1 MEPDLA
7 CSQAVDVVS
16 PRNTIRRH
24 IGRALD
30 RSGPCDKTTGWGV
43 GRAERERERGFSL
56 SSPRPPPLARFV
68 DPQPGPDL
76 AARIQDG
83 DLITNSSFFD
93 HPTAPKPEQARS
105 TGQQDSYDE
114 TLNLSGNKS

>member
-1 MEPDLA
+1 MLVKTNVDISIDQNLA
-7 CSQAVDVVS
+7 CLQAVDAVS

-30 RSGPCDKTTGWGV
+30 RSGPRDKTTGWGV
-43 GRAERERERGFSL
+43 GRATS
-56 SSPRPPPLARFV
+56 V

-83 DLITNSSFFD
+83 DLITNSVFFD
-93 HPTAPKPEQARS
+93 HPTACVQAKE
-105 TGQQDSYDE
+105 GM
-114 TLNLSGNKS
+114 L